1 MISLQDVSIGYQQ
14 VSVLRHIDLQ
24 VDKGEF
30 IGIIGLSGAGKSTLL
45 KSMVGKVEILSGEY
59 WVCNLPVHRFSK
71 KGMKELRSRVGFIFQ
86 GYNLVNRLN
95 VLHNVMS
102 GMLKNISL
110 LRSVI
115 KFYNAAELDHAYEC
129 MQVVGIE
136 KLALKRCDELSGGE
150 RQRTAIARAL
160 VQNPELILADEPV
173 AALDPKS
180 AAMVMD
186 ILQSINRSLG
196 VTVIANLHHLDL
208 ARRYCSRIIGI
219 SEGDIVFDGSPADLC
234 SQCVDLVYRKRLLVA

>member
-1 MISLQDVSIGYQQ
+1 MIFLQDVSIGYQH
-14 VSVLRHIDLQ
+14 VPVLQNIDLQ

-45 KSMVGKVEILSGEY
+45 KSMVGKTKILSGEY
-59 WVCNLPVHRFSK
+59 RVCNLPVHKSSK

-102 GMLKNISL
+102 GMLKDISL
-110 LRSVI
+110 MRSVI
-115 KFYNAAELDHAYEC
+115 KFYNAAEFDHAYEC
-129 MQVVGIE
+129 MKLVGIE
-136 KLALKRCDELSGGE
+136 QLALKRSDELSGGE

-180 AAMVMD
+180 AVTVMD
-186 ILQSINRSLG
+186 ILQNINRSFG

-208 ARRYCSRIIGI
+208 ARRYCSRILGI
-219 SEGDIVFDGSPADLC
+219 SEGGIIFDGSPAELC
-234 SQCVDLVYRKRLLVA
+234 SQHVELVYRRRMLAA